1 MDFNVFIQKLTSGL
15 TPEQAS
21 VVRGAIERE
30 SVKEYAATL
39 KQQDEYNT
47 LVAQQQT
54 LQAELEGAGGQP
66 GTRAYAEW
74 YKSNYDSIVAT
85 QNRIKAYET
94 KYGNLD
100 APSPN
105 PTPAP
110 QAGGLTKEDIAKLVQ
125 EQLQG
130 SMGGV
135 ATTIKTAGK
144 IVQRH
149 MLRGRKNEIDFETID
164 KMMGEKSLSL
174 EAAYDEWDKPERDK
188 EQATATENEIK
199 RRVKEELQKSR
210 AAAEFPGS
218 DGGGATVLAR
228 RTNAEVE
235 KFDKTSLLRDLAN
248 GWNESE
254 NAA

>member
-1 MDFNVFIQKLTSGL
+1 MDFQVFIQKLTDGL
-15 TPEQAS
+15 TPEQAA
-21 VVRGAIERE
+21 VVRGAVERE
-30 SVKEYAATL
+30 SIKTYASTL

-47 LVAQQQT
+47 LVAQQQQ

-74 YKSNYDSIVAT
+74 YRANYDSIVAT
-85 QNRIKAYET
+85 QNRIKKYEE
-94 KYGNLD
+94 KYGSLD
-100 APSPN
+100 APA
-105 PTPAP
+105 TTQ
-110 QAGGLTKEDIAKLVQ
+110 QAQATTFTKEDISKLVQ

-149 MLRGRKNEIDFETID
+149 MLRGRRNEIDFDTID

-218 DGGGATVLAR
+218 DGGGPTALGR

-248 GWNESE
+248 DWNNAE